1 MKHSY
6 YKNQINHFKKAACL
20 VLAAL
25 SINFHTNAQENKTV
39 KANFGL
45 IYPLSTN
52 GNSAPLDTNHLS
64 VHLLAGVSSVERG
77 SAFAGL
83 SNIVRNEARGA
94 LFAGFS
100 NHVGKEA
107 SGAMFAGFLNTY
119 RSAKGPQFAG
129 FANLAQAEVSGAQF
143 SGFLNT
149 VGGEMRGVQ
158 FAGFANVARN
168 LNGAQF
174 AGFSNTAKNVSASQF
189 AGFINVA
196 KDVSGSQF
204 AGFINVAKKVKG
216 AQISGFM
223 NIAET
228 SDCPIG
234 IINIIKNGEKSIAAT
249 IDESQT
255 TMLTFRSGGKHLY
268 GIIGAGYNFKNEDEV
283 YAFEAGFG
291 AHFFQTKHFRLNLEL
306 TQTTLESFKYGEYFK
321 STLRMLPTVKVAPW
335 LEIFGGPSFNF
346 VTTNTVEG
354 LALHPENEK
363 LVIHTWQNNWSDF
376 RQSLHIGYQAGLQVV
391 F

>member
-1 MKHSY
+1 MKKTY
-6 YKNQINHFKKAACL
+6 YRSQFNCL
-20 VLAAL
+20 KTAFCCSFTFLMLAVQ
-25 SINFHTNAQENKTV
+25 SNAQENKAV

-52 GNSAPLDTNHLS
+52 GTHAPLDTNDLS
-64 VHLLAGVSSVERG
+64 VHLLAGISSVEKG

-83 SNIVRNEARGA
+83 ANVVRNEAKGA

-107 SGAMFAGFLNTY
+107 NGALFAGFLNTY
-119 RSAKGPQFAG
+119 RSAKGSQFAG
-129 FANLAQAEVSGAQF
+129 FANLAQRNVSGAQF

-149 VGGEMRGVQ
+149 AGGDMNGVQ
-158 FAGFANVARN
+158 FAGFANVSRN
-168 LNGAQF
+168 LNGSQF
-174 AGFSNTAKNVSASQF
+174 AGFSNTAKNVTTSQF
-189 AGFINVA
+189 SGFINVA
-196 KDVSGSQF
+196 KEVNGSQF
-204 AGFINVAKKVKG
+204 AGFINVAKSVKG
-216 AQISGFM
+216 AQIAGFI

-234 IINIIKNGEKSIAAT
+234 IINIIKNGEKSIAVT

-255 TMLTFRSGGKHLY
+255 SMLTFRSGGKYLY
-268 GIIGAGYNFKNEDEV
+268 GIIGAGYNFKNKDEV

-291 AHFFQTKHFRLNLEL
+291 AHFFQSKHFRLNMEL
-306 TQTTLESFKYGEYFK
+306 TQTTLESFKDGEYFK
-321 STLRMLPTVKVAPW
+321 STLRLLPAVKVAPW

-354 LALHPENEK
+354 LALHPTNDD
-363 LVIHTWQNNWSDF
+363 LVIHTWKNNWSDF
-376 RQSLHIGYQAGLQVV
+376 RQSLHIGYQAGLQIV

>member
-1 MKHSY
+1 MKY
-6 YKNQINHFKKAACL
+6 PNYKKHFNNLNKVAFGIVLIALAFKA
-20 VLAAL
+20 
-25 SINFHTNAQENKTV
+25 NAQETKTV

-52 GNSAPLDTNHLS
+52 GTHAPLDTNDLS
-64 VHLLAGVSSVERG
+64 IHLLAGVSSVEKG

-83 SNIVRNEARGA
+83 SNVVRNEAKGA

-107 SGAMFAGFLNTY
+107 NGALFAGFLNTY
-119 RSAKGPQFAG
+119 RSAKGTQFAG
-129 FANLAQAEVSGAQF
+129 FANLAQDSVKGAQF

-149 VGGEMRGVQ
+149 AGGNLTGSQ
-158 FAGFANVARN
+158 FAGFN
-168 LNGAQF
+168 
-174 AGFSNTAKNVSASQF
+174 NTAKNITTSQF

-196 KDVSGSQF
+196 EDVGGGQF

-216 AQISGFM
+216 AQIAGFI

-234 IINIIKNGEKSIAAT
+234 IINIIKNGEKSVAAT

-255 TMLTFRSGGKHLY
+255 SMLTFRSGGKHLY
-268 GIIGAGYNFKNEDEV
+268 GIIGAGYNFKNKDEV
-283 YAFEAGFG
+283 YAYEVGFG
-291 AHFFQTKHFRLNLEL
+291 AHFFQSRHFRLNMEL
-306 TQTTLESFKYGEYFK
+306 TQTMLESFKEGEYFK
-321 STLRMLPTVKVAPW
+321 GTLRLLPAVKVAPW
-335 LEIFGGPSFNF
+335 LELFGGPSINF
-346 VTTNTVEG
+346 VSTNTAEG
-354 LALHPENEK
+354 LALHPENDK
-363 LVIHTWQNNWSDF
+363 LVIHTWQNQWSDF
-376 RQSLHIGYQAGLQVV
+376 RQSLHIGYQAGLQIV